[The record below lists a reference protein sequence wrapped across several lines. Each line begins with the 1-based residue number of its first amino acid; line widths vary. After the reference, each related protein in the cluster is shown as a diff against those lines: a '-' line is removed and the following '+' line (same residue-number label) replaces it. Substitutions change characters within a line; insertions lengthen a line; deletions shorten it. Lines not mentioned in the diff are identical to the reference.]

1 MSIILKLVRNIL
13 CLSLSTICFVLTCPI
28 LSHCQ
33 ETPMTHVA
41 LNLPL
46 SGPLDYYGKSVEEGV
61 ETALEEDVNNRNLV
75 KFNFEDNEGKG
86 RQAVTVA
93 NKQLANSPDIYVS
106 GVKPQLMAIKE
117 IVEKHDIPHFQWI
130 FDVNVRPQGEKNN
143 FRTWVNFKDEPQIFL
158 EHAKEVKPKKV
169 AIIYVSLPH
178 TDEEYNKL
186 IIPGL
191 RKQGI
196 EDIYIQPY
204 QMDLTDFSAMVLN
217 IRSYK
222 PDLLIIS
229 GFATN
234 LGPMIKRLHEQNLI
248 KGKNVI
254 ATYDLIDALNLVR
267 PEWIEGIK
275 VSAPLF
281 LTRKDA
287 DPKIKAWFVKFK
299 ERYNKEPNYT
309 HAYAYDMA
317 KIIIEAT
324 KIKRTNPERTLTD
337 IIQELDMKGLTGHL
351 KFDEFGSLPISIERG
366 VIRGGSLVR
375 DGD

>member
-1 MSIILKLVRNIL
+1 MNIISKVAKNIL
-13 CLSLSTICFVLTCPI
+13 CQTLFTVCFLLTCPI
-28 LSHCQ
+28 SSYSQ
-33 ETPMTHVA
+33 ETYTTHVA

-61 ETALEEDVNNRNLV
+61 EIALEEDTNNSKLV
-75 KFNFEDNEGKG
+75 EFHFEDNEGKG
-86 RQAVTVA
+86 KQAVTVA

-106 GVKPQLMAIKE
+106 GVKPQLMAIKD
-117 IVEKHDIPHFQWI
+117 IVEKHDIPHFEWI
-130 FDVNVRPQGEKNN
+130 FDVNVRPHGEKNN

-158 EHAKEVKPKKV
+158 EYAKEVKPKKV

-178 TDEEYNKL
+178 TDEEYNNL

-196 EDIYIQPY
+196 EDIYVQPY

-254 ATYDLIDALNLVR
+254 ATYDLIDTLHLVR
-267 PEWIEGIK
+267 PEWIEGIN

-281 LTRKDA
+281 LTRKDE
-287 DPKIKAWFVKFK
+287 DPKIKAWFTKFK
-299 ERYNKEPNYT
+299 KQHKREPNYT

-317 KIIIEAT
+317 KIILEAT
-324 KIKRTNPERTLTD
+324 KIKKTTPKRTLTEV
-337 IIQELDMKGLTGHL
+337 IQDLEGLTSRL
-351 KFDEFGSLPISIERG
+351 KFDEFGSLPLSIERAVVKNG
-366 VIRGGSLVR
+366 VLVKSP
-375 DGD
+375 